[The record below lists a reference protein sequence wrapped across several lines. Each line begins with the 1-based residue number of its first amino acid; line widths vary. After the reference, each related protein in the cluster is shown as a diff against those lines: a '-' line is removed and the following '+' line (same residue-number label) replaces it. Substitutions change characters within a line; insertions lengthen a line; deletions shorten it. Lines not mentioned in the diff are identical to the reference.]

1 MTGHTL
7 DIFSAKGEPIH
18 KLGDRTKVSAVQAV
32 TASHPNIVERAVSG
46 NASGRAT
53 LWAPV
58 DEEEEEAEEAEEE
71 QDED

>member
-7 DIFSAKGEPIH
+7 DIFSAKGELIH

-32 TASHPNIVERAVSG
+32 TASHPNVVERAVSG

-53 LWAPV
+53 LWAPM
-58 DEEEEEAEEAEEE
+58 DEEQEEAEGE